1 MRAAARGRLTR
12 SNGKEFGLH
21 DRPAECVRIGER
33 VLSNDG
39 SVVLRRGGGRAVS
52 SRGDGGMAQPR
63 ELGRVG
69 LWRVFSLREVDEV
82 VVDGLE
88 QLAPVSLQPGTDV
101 RHVPLSL
108 VRSRELGERNQ

>member
-1 MRAAARGRLTR
+1 
-12 SNGKEFGLH
+12 
-21 DRPAECVRIGER
+21 
-33 VLSNDG
+33 
-39 SVVLRRGGGRAVS
+39 
-52 SRGDGGMAQPR
+52 MAQPR

-101 RHVPLSL
+101 RHERPLLLVGRVVLLDGIGAIPLRPVRL
-108 VRSRELGERNQ
+108 VRVDPEVVA

>member
-39 SVVLRRGGGRAVS
+39 SVVLRRVVAGGRCRAV
-52 SRGDGGMAQPR
+52 GMVEWRNLENWGEWGCGEYLAS
-63 ELGRVG
+63 GR
-69 LWRVFSLREVDEV
+69 
-82 VVDGLE
+82 
-88 QLAPVSLQPGTDV
+88 
-101 RHVPLSL
+101 
-108 VRSRELGERNQ
+108 